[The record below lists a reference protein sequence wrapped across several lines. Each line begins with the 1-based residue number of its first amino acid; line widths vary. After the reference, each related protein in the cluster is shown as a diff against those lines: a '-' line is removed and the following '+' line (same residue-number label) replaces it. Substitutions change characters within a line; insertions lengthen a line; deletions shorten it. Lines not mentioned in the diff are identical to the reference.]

1 MRISDWRSDVAL
13 PIECDAPGLPVRLC
27 LLDPLPAR
35 RDEVPPDEALAE
47 RLAAEQHDGRGLFSG
62 DRRRRIAPE
71 DEHLARR
78 VDVPLRCDAPLG
90 NVGRAFRMALRQRS
104 EEHTSELQSLMRI
117 SYAVFCLKQKNNKK
131 HQKTKY

>member
-78 VDVPLRCDAPLG
+78 VAVPLPCDAPLG
-90 NVGRAFRMALRQRS
+90 NVGRALPMALRQVDTRFR
-104 EEHTSELQSLMRI
+104 LQPAIGINPRPERPDRK
-117 SYAVFCLKQKNNKK
+117 YAG
-131 HQKTKY
+131 